1 MANDP
6 RNNQWTQPTSPPP
19 PLFVGQAERNF
30 VKQINDE
37 VIERVIGQQLLYFP
51 IDMERTNYHPLYG
64 EAIEKSFLPPIR
76 VYCLVEFNG
85 SDRTQTEFG
94 SDNRYNVT
102 AHFHKRRLTQDQDLF
117 VRLGDFV
124 QYDQMYFEIVDAFE
138 PRYLFGQDSDFAD
151 GTSLEVTAVCK
162 EARRGLFD
170 AGSKIGTENRR
181 IS

>member
-6 RNNQWTQPTSPPP
+6 RNNQWTQPASPPP

-64 EAIEKSFLPPIR
+64 EAIEKSFLPPVR

-94 SDNRYNVT
+94 FDNRYNVT

-124 QYDQMYFEIVDAFE
+124 QYDQMYFEIVDVFE